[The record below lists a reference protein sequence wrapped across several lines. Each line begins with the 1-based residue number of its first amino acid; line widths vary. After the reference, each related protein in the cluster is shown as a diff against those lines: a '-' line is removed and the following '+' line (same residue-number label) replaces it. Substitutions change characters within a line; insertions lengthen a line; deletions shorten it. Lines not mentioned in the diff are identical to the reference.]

1 MVQQGITCTNSCPV
15 EKNKKEQK
23 KHKLVQI
30 KTYKTS
36 ICKSHYSY
44 LNNCEKSIISIEC
57 SNEVKLVKSVFD
69 GKPFHTLITRFAK
82 NKLRTDLLQPAL
94 YNL

>member
-15 EKNKKEQK
+15 EK

-44 LNNCEKSIISIEC
+44 LNNCEKSIISIVC
-57 SNEVKLVKSVFD
+57 TNEVKLLKSVFD

-82 NKLRTDLLQPAL
+82 NKLYAQIYYR
-94 YNL
+94 